1 MDWQPHI
8 VVKVEHD
15 SAVKTAT
22 TALRTFDKGF
32 PGKKAVVHYI
42 GTNAQARKTIQQWCG
57 KGGHKMVQY
66 LPSTRQSQIHY
77 TLIRNSRVPLVFI
90 RGTAVFYEDM
100 TGYSTTKLF
109 GGMLLP
115 KRYTIKGDK
124 TRINLGGIDKTVVFV
139 ADPLKINAKVNE
151 LSAYWNAKET
161 NPESKHNK
169 KWDAQWAVIDGV
181 IYQQE
186 SGVLNLLYAW
196 DKSLVSTFNKATSSK
211 YEGVFAGNN
220 YPDMVEWMEKNGE
233 DTTIIMKYI
242 NAALN
247 DDWDAIRGSKQAY
260 LEDLQETIVSE

>member
-42 GTNAQARKTIQQWCG
+42 GTNSQARKTIELWCAKG
-57 KGGHKMVQY
+57 KHKMVTY
-66 LPSTRQSQIHY
+66 LPSARQSQIHY
-77 TLIRNSRVPLVFI
+77 SIIKNSRLPVVLI
-90 RGTAVFYEDM
+90 RGTAVFYDDM
-100 TGYSTTKLF
+100 SSYTTTKLF
-109 GGMLLP
+109 AGYPLP

-124 TRINLGGIDKTVVFV
+124 SRINLGGMDKTVLFV
-139 ADPLKINAKVNE
+139 AQPMKVNAKINE
-151 LSAYWNAKET
+151 LSEYWNVKEN
-161 NPESKHNK
+161 NPESKHTK

-196 DKSLVSTFNKATSSK
+196 DKSLAAIFSKATFDK

-233 DTTIIMKYI
+233 DTTTIMKYV
-242 NAALN
+242 NAALS
-247 DDWDAIRGSKQAY
+247 DDWDTLKGSMKAY
-260 LEDLQETIVSE
+260 LEDLQETLVSE